1 MSNPAERSEP
11 HCYGSLTAVECA
23 LTPLQEAMLYLRLS
37 RDQVG
42 ANILQVLLRVDEA
55 LQAHEVERS
64 VQHMVSLHD
73 ALRTSFDWQSR
84 AEPFQRILPGAVVPV
99 RWLDISHASDAESR
113 IRDYLTQ
120 DRAAEFD
127 PGLAPLA
134 RITVFALPGN
144 RCALLWTFHHLI
156 VDRRSLGIV
165 LIDFLSA
172 LREIRAGRQPPAD
185 RLPLAARP
193 SAASRSPRLG
203 PDAQAYYR
211 KLFSGV
217 TEPTSLDVGF
227 VSREGA
233 RLDVRQIDRRMT
245 RAETDALR
253 ETARR
258 FQCEP
263 HVVFEAAFALL
274 VHRYSGRPDALFGV
288 VRDGRPADVP
298 GCGGMVGMFIG
309 TPPRRSQLTDSIT
322 VSQYVQALATRDR
335 AQRPFDHC
343 SLAEIQA
350 LSGIPHGS
358 PLFEALVSLEHS
370 SLESEL
376 AAHYPCGVEYLWQ
389 TNVPLT
395 LVGQLDA
402 EASLRLGF
410 DPSRYDAATA
420 ERMLGHFARLLNALC
435 TASPGTPVSKLP
447 MLSES
452 ERHLLIDGWNQT
464 QGPYPDELRIHDLFE
479 SQARQHPD
487 QIAVVCGAESISYRL
502 LEERANRL
510 ANALRARGAACGSR
524 IGICLPRSSDMV
536 VAMLAVLKTGAA
548 YVPLDPS
555 YPADRLRFMLRD
567 AGAGLV
573 ISVEPAA
580 GPLDGHACELILLD
594 RDAGWI
600 TAQPAVRPVC
610 DSSPDDIG
618 YVIYT
623 SGSTGQPKGVMVRH
637 RRAVN
642 LIDWVNGA
650 FNIGPRDR
658 LLFVTSICFDLSVY
672 DVFGVLGAGASL
684 HIATSAELREPRG
697 LVDLVDGGSITLWD
711 SAPAALAQLVPFF
724 PKGSRSSALRHVML
738 SGDWIPVPLPDQV
751 RTAFPKAQVVS
762 LGGATEATIWS
773 NFYLVDEVPKHW
785 PSIPYGRPIRNARYY
800 VLSDQL
806 EPVPV
811 GVPGQL
817 HIGGDC
823 LADGYLHR
831 PELTAEKFIDDPFS
845 PSGQGK
851 MYRTGDIARFM
862 PDGNIEFLG
871 RIDHQVKIRG
881 FRIELGEIE
890 AVLNQHPRVA
900 SALVDAQTLSSDDG
914 ILVAYFVPAGGKPDA
929 ADLRALCQQKLPA
942 YMVPAYFMALDR
954 LPVSINGKVDRRA
967 LPAPERSANTV
978 HIEPR
983 DALEVGIARIFEE
996 TLGVS
1001 RVGVHDDFFE
1011 LGGHS
1016 LVAVRLVCELSR
1028 VFGHEI
1034 PLSSFLA
1041 KPTVETVAEML
1052 REHPV
1057 GASQIVDRIERDPRA
1072 PPVVS
1077 PEQSRLAFVQ
1087 GLYPSSATYNISMGF
1102 ELTGEVDADRLSE
1115 SIDLVVERH
1124 EPLRTGLYVSS
1135 GGYDAVIHESVHVP
1149 LQRADLS
1156 NLPPAG
1162 QAAAIDA
1169 EARRLNGVAFD
1180 LSRPP
1185 LMRAVLA
1192 RLGATRHVLILV
1204 VHHVAFDGPSREIL
1218 VRELI
1223 CAYDALA
1230 AGEPVPLAA
1239 SPIRFNDVARWQL
1252 RRLARHDYAR
1262 DLEYWR
1268 KRLAG
1273 PLPVLQLPH
1282 DKPRPRVFSHRGGI
1296 QTWTLPR
1303 AQSTAL
1309 RDTARR
1315 HRSSVFTL
1323 LLAAFHALLHRYSGQ
1338 SDILVAIPIAARDH
1352 PESRDLIGLLLNTL
1366 VIRSEFAPSMSF
1378 GELLGQVRSRF
1389 LEALD
1394 HRELPF
1400 ERLVAD
1406 LNPPRDPSITP
1417 VFQAFFSYEETSGRI
1432 SGGKHFKV
1440 SNLVVDQVFAGTE
1453 ISLFVEDGA
1462 DEELRGYFEYSSD
1475 LFEAESISRMTD
1487 GFVELLGH
1495 ISQAADADVDLL
1507 RVMTPEERLRQLYA
1521 WNQTRTNEA
1530 AERTIIEL
1538 FEERVVRAPHRTAVH
1553 SDRRALTYGALHA
1566 EMLALSSVLTQNGA
1580 GPGVGVAVYLER
1592 GPHLLVGLL
1601 AVLHAGAYYIPL
1613 DPSHPQER
1621 TRRILAI
1628 AAPNLALVEERTR
1641 DTLPELGGTLLL
1653 DVSVPCARSAARA
1666 SPRGPALDDMAY
1678 VIFTSGSTGEPKGVE
1693 ISHRSLGNF
1702 LVAMART
1709 PGMREDD
1716 RLLALT
1722 TIAFDIAGLEL
1733 YLPLVTGGCVE
1744 IAERDLAT
1752 NPDGLARSLR
1762 EDAVTVFQATPATFR
1777 MLLDNGWS
1785 GQSNLKALCGGE
1797 ALSHELARTLAPR
1810 VESLW
1815 NMYGPTET
1823 TIWSSVERIG
1833 SDSESVSIGR
1843 PIDNTE
1849 MYVLNDRLEPV
1860 PQGAVGMLWIGGDG
1874 VALGYHRRPELTAAA
1889 FVPDPFTNRPGARIY
1904 RTGDLARR
1912 LADGR
1917 LECLGRDDFQVKVR
1931 GYRIELGEIESA
1943 LVTHPDV
1950 KEAVVQVN
1958 ADDGGEK
1965 RLVAYVVRRD
1975 ASDEVPADLAQHLKA
1990 RLPGYMV
1997 PGTFLMLSALPLT
2010 ANGKIDRKALPE
2022 PRPEAVQSGH
2032 DLLPPRDDIEVKLAE
2047 IFERLLG
2054 RDGVGAD
2061 QNFFDIGGHSL
2072 LAARVMREVNQ
2083 AFGLALGIG
2092 AIFEHPSVAGLAAVV
2107 RRGGG
2112 RLGSQV
2118 IPLNRGRNGVPI
2130 YFVCGIH
2137 LYRGLA
2143 KALEPRFP
2151 CFGVYVPLEEQYM
2164 RPGTTLTDLT
2174 ISGLAEAYAAAI
2186 RAHAQAGPCVLA
2198 GFSFG
2203 GLLAFEV
2210 VRQLRAS
2217 GCEVPQL
2224 ILLDAVL
2231 PAAVRRRPARWLRF
2245 ALKKAWRRLAMNPVR
2260 LPVRWTNP
2268 IEARSRDREEARDA
2282 HLWELLRG
2290 PLTESYF
2297 AQHPCHDG
2305 PALIVQA
2312 ERRDGFEG
2320 YEFEHGLGWR
2330 RFLTGTVAIASA
2342 PGDHLDILTAH
2353 TTAQLMLERLDD
2365 LDAAYQATRSSTASS
2380 QRRGYA
2386 GSRT

>member
-1 MSNPAERSEP
+1 
-11 HCYGSLTAVECA
+11 
-23 LTPLQEAMLYLRLS
+23 MLFLRLA
-37 RDQVG
+37 RTQVG
-42 ANILQVLLRVDEA
+42 ANVLQVLLRVDEP
-55 LQAHEVERS
+55 LQLHEVERS
-64 VQHMVSLHD
+64 VQHVVLLHD
-73 ALRTSFDWQSR
+73 ALRTCFDWHSR
-84 AEPFQRILPGAVVPV
+84 AEPFQKILRGAVLPV
-99 RWLDISHASDAESR
+99 RWLDLSHASDAESR

-120 DRAAEFD
+120 DRASDFD

-134 RITVFALPGN
+134 RVTIFALPGDG
-144 RCALLWTFHHLI
+144 RALLWTFHHLI
-156 VDRRSLGIV
+156 VDRRSLGIL
-165 LIDFLSA
+165 LIEFLNA
-172 LREIRAGRQPPAD
+172 LGEMRAGRAPQANSH
-185 RLPLAARP
+185 P
-193 SAASRSPRLG
+193 SLRTLSPASRSPRLA

-211 KLFSGV
+211 KLLGDV
-217 TEPTSLDVGF
+217 TERTPLDVGF
-227 VSREGA
+227 VSREGP
-233 RLDVRQIDRRMT
+233 RLDLRHIDQRMS
-245 RAETDALR
+245 RSETDALR
-253 ETARR
+253 EAARR
-258 FQCEP
+258 FDCEP

-274 VHRYSGRPDALFGV
+274 LHRYGGRADVLFGV

-298 GCGGMVGMFIG
+298 GRESAVGMFIG
-309 TPPRRSQLTDSIT
+309 TPPRRSQLPDSIT
-322 VSQYVQALATRDR
+322 VSQYVQALATQDR
-335 AQRPFDHC
+335 AQRPFDHG

-358 PLFEALVSLEHS
+358 PLFEALVSLEHA
-370 SLESEL
+370 SLEREL
-376 AAHYPCGVEYLWQ
+376 AARHPCRVEYFWQ

-410 DPSRYDAATA
+410 DPSRYDAGTA
-420 ERMLGHFARLLNALC
+420 ERMLGHFMRLLNALC
-435 TASPGTPVSKLP
+435 TASPDTPVSKLP
-447 MLSES
+447 MLSPS

-464 QGPYPDELRIHDLFE
+464 EGPYPDELRIHDLFE
-479 SQARQHPD
+479 AQVGQHPD
-487 QIAVVCGAESISYRL
+487 RTAVVCSAENVSYRL
-502 LEERANRL
+502 LDERANRL
-510 ANALRARGAACGSR
+510 ANALRARGAQRGSR
-524 IGICLPRSSDMV
+524 IGICLPRSGDMV
-536 VAMLAVLKTGAA
+536 VAMLAALKAGAT

-555 YPADRLRFMLRD
+555 YPEDRLRFMLSD
-567 AGAGLV
+567 AGASLV

-580 GPLDGHACELILLD
+580 GSLDGHASELVLLD

-600 TAQPAVRPVC
+600 AAQPATRPAC
-610 DSSPDDIG
+610 DSTPDDIA

-642 LIDWVNGA
+642 LIDWVNGT

-684 HIATSAELREPRG
+684 HVATSAELREPRS
-697 LVDLVDGGSITLWD
+697 LVDLIDGGSITLWD

-724 PKGSRSSALRHVML
+724 PKGSRSSELRHVML

-773 NFYLVDEVPKHW
+773 NFYLVDEVPSRW

-811 GVPGQL
+811 GMPGQL
-817 HIGGDC
+817 YIGGDC
-823 LADGYLHR
+823 LADGYLNR
-831 PELTAEKFIDDPFS
+831 PELTAEKFVDDPYS
-845 PSGQGK
+845 ASSQGK
-851 MYRTGDIARFM
+851 MYRTGDVARFM

-900 SALVDAQTLSSDDG
+900 SALVNAQRRSSDDRV
-914 ILVAYFVPAGGKPDA
+914 LVAYFVPADGKPDA

-942 YMVPAYFMALDR
+942 YMVPAHFVALDR
-954 LPVSINGKVDRRA
+954 LPVSANGKVDRRA
-967 LPAPERSANTV
+967 LPAPERSASTAHV
-978 HIEPR
+978 EPR
-983 DALEVGIARIFEE
+983 DALEVGVARVFEE
-996 TLGVS
+996 MLGVS

-1041 KPTVETVAEML
+1041 KPSVEAVAEML
-1052 REHPV
+1052 RERPV
-1057 GASQIVDRIERDPRA
+1057 GVSEIVDRIERDPQA

-1087 GLYPSSATYNISMGF
+1087 GLYPDSATYNISMGF

-1115 SIDLVVERH
+1115 AIDMIVERH

-1135 GGYDAVIHESVHVP
+1135 AGYDAVIHASVHVQ

-1156 NLPPAG
+1156 NLPPAE

-1180 LSRPP
+1180 LTRPP
-1185 LMRAVLA
+1185 LMRALLA
-1192 RLGATRHVLILV
+1192 RLDRARHALILV

-1230 AGEPVPLAA
+1230 AEEPVPLAPL
-1239 SPIRFNDVARWQL
+1239 PIRFNDIARWQL
-1252 RRLARHDYAR
+1252 RRLAQHDYAN

-1273 PLPVLQLPH
+1273 PLPVLQLPY
-1282 DKPRPRVFSHRGGI
+1282 DKPRPRVFSYCGGT
-1296 QTWTLPR
+1296 QTWALPR

-1338 SDILVAIPIAARDH
+1338 SDILVAIPIAARDL

-1378 GELLGQVRSRF
+1378 GELLSQVRSRF

-1417 VFQAFFSYEETSGRI
+1417 VFQAFFSYEETSGRV
-1432 SGGKHFKV
+1432 SGGKHFDV
-1440 SNLVVDQVFAGTE
+1440 SNFVVDQVFAGTE

-1462 DEELRGYFEYSSD
+1462 DEALRGYFEYSSD
-1475 LFEAESISRMTD
+1475 LFETESIRLIAD
-1487 GFVELLGH
+1487 GFIELLGH
-1495 ISQAADADVDLL
+1495 ITQAPGTDVDLL

-1521 WNQTRTNEA
+1521 WNQTRTEKP
-1530 AERTIIEL
+1530 AEGTVVEL
-1538 FEERVVRAPHRTAVH
+1538 FEAQVARAPHRTAVH
-1553 SDRRALTYGALHA
+1553 SGRRTLTYGALHA
-1566 EMLALSSVLTQNGA
+1566 EMLALSSLLTQNGA

-1613 DPSHPQER
+1613 DPSHPRER
-1621 TRRILAI
+1621 TRRILAT
-1628 AAPNLALVEERTR
+1628 AAPKIALVEERTC

-1653 DVSVPCARSAARA
+1653 DVSTLYPRNAARA
-1666 SPRGPALDDMAY
+1666 SRRGAALDDMAY

-1709 PGMREDD
+1709 PGMRADD

-1722 TIAFDIAGLEL
+1722 TISFDIAGLEL

-1744 IAERDLAT
+1744 IADRDLALD
-1752 NPDGLARSLR
+1752 PDGLARRLR
-1762 EDAVTVFQATPATFR
+1762 EGAITVFQATPATFR
-1777 MLLDNGWS
+1777 MLLDNRWS
-1785 GQSNLKALCGGE
+1785 GQSNLKVLCGGE
-1797 ALSHELARTLAPR
+1797 ALSRELARALAPR

-1833 SDSESVSIGR
+1833 PDSATVSIGR

-1849 MYVLNDRLEPV
+1849 MYVLNERLEPV
-1860 PQGAVGMLWIGGDG
+1860 PPGAVGMLWIGGDG
-1874 VALGYHRRPELTAAA
+1874 VALGYHRRPDLTAAA
-1889 FVPDPFTNRPGARIY
+1889 FVPDPFANRPGARIY
-1904 RTGDLARR
+1904 RSGDLARR
-1912 LADGR
+1912 LSDGR
-1917 LECLGRDDFQVKVR
+1917 LECLGRDDFQVKLR

-1943 LVTHPDV
+1943 LVTHSDV
-1950 KEAVVQVN
+1950 KEAVVQVK
-1958 ADDGGEK
+1958 ADDSGEK

-1975 ASDEVPADLAQHLKA
+1975 ESSEVPADLAEHLKA
-1990 RLPGYMV
+1990 RVPWYMV
-1997 PGTFLMLSALPLT
+1997 PGTFLTLSALPLT

-2022 PRPEAVQSGH
+2022 PRPEALGPGR

-2054 RDGVGAD
+2054 REGVGAD

-2092 AIFEHPSVAGLAAVV
+2092 AIFEHPSVARLASLV

-2118 IPLNRGRNGVPI
+2118 IPLNRSRSGVPV

-2143 KALEPRFP
+2143 KALEARFP

-2164 RPGTTLTDLT
+2164 RAGTTLTDLT
-2174 ISGLAEAYAAAI
+2174 IAGLAEAYAAAI
-2186 RAHAQAGPCVLA
+2186 RAHAQSGPCALA

-2210 VRQLRAS
+2210 ARQLRAS
-2217 GCEVPQL
+2217 GCDVTQL

-2231 PAAVRRRPARWLRF
+2231 PAAIRRRPVKWLRV
-2245 ALKKAWRRLAMNPVR
+2245 ALKKAWRRLAQDPVR
-2260 LPVRWTNP
+2260 LPARWTDP
-2268 IEARSRDREEARDA
+2268 AEARGRHLEEARDA

-2290 PLTESYF
+2290 PLTERYF

-2305 PALIVQA
+2305 PVLIVQA
-2312 ERRDGFEG
+2312 ERREGFEG
-2320 YEFEHGLGWR
+2320 YDFEHGLGWR
-2330 RFLTGTVAIASA
+2330 RFLTGTVAVKSA

-2353 TTAQLMLERLDD
+2353 TTAQLMLEHLGATDKAPAAALDHGW
-2365 LDAAYQATRSSTASS
+2365 LTKGLRQGVT
-2380 QRRGYA
+2380 
-2386 GSRT
+2386 